1 MNAQYLNN
9 TEHENTF
16 EKLVVNEMFLRKRR
30 VVEMKSDVVLCSNQ
44 NKTV

>member
-16 EKLVVNEMFLRKRR
+16 EKLVANEMFLRKRR
-30 VVEMKSDVVLCSNQ
+30 LVEMQSDVVLSSNQ